1 MATIFYT
8 ATTLDGFIADPDDSL
23 DWLFRQQQDDTGG
36 PFDYDVFIAGVSALA
51 MGATTY
57 LWVCDNLA
65 ASGTAWPYRQPTW
78 VFTHRDLEPVAGA
91 DLHFTSDPVEQVHA
105 QMAAVGD
112 GDVWVVGGG
121 RLATDFAAA
130 GLLDEIVVSIAPVTL
145 GSGRPLFPGRFD
157 LELIDHGRN
166 KAFLLGR
173 YKVLGVLTE
182 DR

>member
-1 MATIFYT
+1 
-8 ATTLDGFIADPDDSL
+8 
-23 DWLFRQQQDDTGG
+23 
-36 PFDYDVFIAGVSALA
+36 
-51 MGATTY
+51 
-57 LWVCDNLA
+57 
-65 ASGTAWPYRQPTW
+65 

-130 GLLDEIVVSIAPVTL
+130 GLLDEIVVSIASVTL
-145 GSGRPLFPGRFD
+145 GSGRLLFPGRFD

-173 YKVLGVLTE
+173 YKVLGALTE